1 MPDIF
6 ISDPIPSEVPPTEAQ
21 RIKIPGH
28 THNKFSSFCLYPE
41 GVDFETR
48 EKEES
53 IILLL
58 RAHPIT
64 NVKWIFITV
73 LMLFAPGVF
82 GVFGLMSTL
91 PLGFGLVLTLS
102 WYLIT
107 SAYALEGFLNWYFNI
122 YIVTTKRVVDVDFYN
137 LIYKEVSDAN
147 LNKVQDVTYNM
158 GGVVRTLFN
167 YGNVYIQTASEV
179 PNFDF
184 LAVPSPDK
192 VVKVIQDMTSKLED
206 HK

>member
-6 ISDPIPSEVPPTEAQ
+6 ISDPIPKEIPPTEAQ
-21 RIKIPGH
+21 RVKFPGH

-64 NVKWIFITV
+64 NFKWIVVTV

-82 GVFGLMSTL
+82 SLFGLMSSL
-91 PLGFGLVLTLS
+91 PLGFGLILTLS

-107 SAYALEGFLNWYFNI
+107 MAYALEGFLNWYFNI
-122 YIVTTKRVVDVDFYN
+122 YIVTTHRIVDVDFHN
-137 LIYKEVSDAN
+137 LIYKEVSDTN
-147 LNKVQDVTYNM
+147 ISKVQDVTYNM
-158 GGVVRTLFN
+158 GGVIRTIFN
-167 YGNVYIQTASEV
+167 YGNVFIQTASEV

-184 LAVPSPDK
+184 LAVPNPDK
-192 VVKVIQDMTSKLED
+192 VVKVIQDMAPNK
-206 HK
+206 